1 MSLLDSKKIKKEINM
16 TKLQEANL
24 TVGMVSKRTG
34 VAVSA
39 LHFYEKKELIHSIRN
54 NGNQRRYYRD
64 VIRRVSIIK
73 AAQKLGISLTELAL
87 LFKALPNK
95 RTPNKDDWSKISTRW
110 RDILDS
116 RIKQMTE
123 LRDKVDWCIGCGC
136 LSLKKC
142 HIYNDE
148 DTLADKGQGAHLL
161 FSDDK

>member
-1 MSLLDSKKIKKEINM
+1 M
-16 TKLQEANL
+16 TKLREANL
-24 TVGMVSKRTG
+24 TVGMVAKRTG

-39 LHFYEKKELIHSIRN
+39 LHFYEKKELISSIRN
-54 NGNQRRYYRD
+54 AGNQRRYHRD

-110 RDILDS
+110 RDLLDI
-116 RIKQMTE
+116 RIRQMTQ
-123 LRDKVDWCIGCGC
+123 LRDKVDYCIGCGC

-142 HIYNDE
+142 QIYNEEDVLGDE
-148 DTLADKGQGAHLL
+148 GEGAHLL
-161 FSDDK
+161 FTNDDDEK